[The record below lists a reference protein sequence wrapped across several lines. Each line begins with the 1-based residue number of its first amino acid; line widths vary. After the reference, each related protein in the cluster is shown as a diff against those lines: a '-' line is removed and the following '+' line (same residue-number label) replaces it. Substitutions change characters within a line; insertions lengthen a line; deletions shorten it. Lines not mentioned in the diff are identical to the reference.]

1 MLSPGVYEQL
11 INRRLV
17 SELER
22 LPERC
27 RLTAAVDP
35 AEASGVLSQYMAQV
49 LCKTIDRLQEEGV
62 TFRSWWRWS
71 TGLCP

>member
-35 AEASGVLSQYMAQV
+35 AEASGVLS
-49 LCKTIDRLQEEGV
+49 
-62 TFRSWWRWS
+62 
-71 TGLCP
+71 